1 MNSCSGSTT
10 ITVTEPPSTTIS
22 SFTPISGCVG
32 STVTVYGQN
41 FNSINAVDIN
51 GILATFVIVSA
62 SEITVTIPAMATSGL
77 ITVTTTANCSASSAT
92 ALTITNCSTGMTINL
107 KAYLQGYYVGGGMM
121 QSVLLNQAVIGAIGT
136 QADSIQVEI
145 YNGTTFAL
153 VGSTKTVLMT
163 NGTASATLNGSN
175 GNYFIAI
182 RHRNSVLTWSAV
194 AVALSAATP
203 VSYDFSISP
212 NQSFSGMA
220 ADDYS
225 ELIYSIY
232 SGDINQDEYVDANDY
247 PYFDIDNSFGLCCN
261 YYATDLNGD
270 GYVDA
275 NDYPYFDIN
284 NNLGV
289 FSIHP

>member
-1 MNSCSGSTT
+1 
-10 ITVTEPPSTTIS
+10 
-22 SFTPISGCVG
+22 
-32 STVTVYGQN
+32 
-41 FNSINAVDIN
+41 
-51 GILATFVIVSA
+51 
-62 SEITVTIPAMATSGL
+62 MATSGL

-153 VGSTKTVLMT
+153 AGSTKTVLMT

-182 RHRNSVLTWSAV
+182 RQRNSVLTWSAV

-220 ADDYS
+220 ANDMLDGV
-225 ELIYSIY
+225 YSIFT
-232 SGDINQDEYVDANDY
+232 GDVNQDEFIDASDF
-247 PYFDIDNSFGLCCN
+247 PQFDTDNLSGACCN
-261 YYATDLNGD
+261 YLITDFNGD
-270 GYVDA
+270 GFVDA
-275 NDYPYFDIN
+275 SDFPVFDN
-284 NNLGV
+284 NNLNGI